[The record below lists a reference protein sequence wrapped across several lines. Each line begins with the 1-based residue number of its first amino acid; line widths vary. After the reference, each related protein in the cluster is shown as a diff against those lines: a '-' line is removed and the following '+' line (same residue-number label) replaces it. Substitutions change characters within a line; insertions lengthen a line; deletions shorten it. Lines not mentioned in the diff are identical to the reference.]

1 MYVDMIKNNKE
12 LVTIN
17 EAGEIAK
24 VSRRTIY
31 NWMHLNKIDWT
42 RVASGSIRIIRDS
55 LFRLNDVSAR
65 D

>member
-17 EAGEIAK
+17 EAREIAK
-24 VSRRTIY
+24 ISRRTIY
-31 NWMHLNKIDWT
+31 NWMRLNKCDWT
-42 RVASGSIRIIRDS
+42 RVASGNIRIIKDS